1 MFCERLS
8 RADSIVVQMY
18 DKRKYIQKKVTEERK
33 KLGSR
38 MLSTTSRKCIHTGL
52 YQKHT
57 VVFKEVLSAVGGI
70 KPLFILL
77 GADTKKRGE

>member
-18 DKRKYIQKKVTEERK
+18 DKRKYMVTEERK

-57 VVFKEVLSAVGGI
+57 VVFKEVLSAIGGI